1 MKPIRV
7 YLLILFLF
15 SILIIPAMASQ
26 NLATKKIAEN
36 SPWYI
41 GGDYYIIVEGL
52 DNEGQQAFISIK
64 KSGEILKDGI
74 IEPGDKFEYYDASET
89 RIVSMKLESIFKG
102 SSTGNCQ
109 FTNIYLRFG
118 ESSSTPTPSPTK
130 TITPVQTESA
140 QTDPVDNLNDDVP
153 LFGLST
159 PMILI
164 ILISVILIMGRKKE

>member
-64 KSGEILKDGI
+64 KSGEILKDSI

-118 ESSSTPTPSPTK
+118 ESSSTPTP
-130 TITPVQTESA
+130 TITSSRTESA
-140 QTDPVDNLNDDVP
+140 QTDPVDNIDNDTS

-164 ILISVILIMGRKKE
+164 ILISAILLIGRKKE